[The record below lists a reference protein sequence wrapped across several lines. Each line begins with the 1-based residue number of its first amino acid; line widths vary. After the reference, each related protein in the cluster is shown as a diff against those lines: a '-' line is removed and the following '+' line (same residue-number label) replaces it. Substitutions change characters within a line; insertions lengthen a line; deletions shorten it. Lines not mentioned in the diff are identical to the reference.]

1 MAKEQKTIDTPK
13 GIGGK
18 VKKVAAD
25 AVRYMKLT
33 FKAFGSDNT
42 FELGAALA
50 YYTIFSIVPLLVV
63 VISVTGLIYGPD
75 AAEGRLFNELK
86 DLVGAQ
92 SAEALQSM
100 IGDAYISGKGI
111 LATVIGAV
119 TLFIGATTV
128 FNSLKNSM
136 NKIWSI
142 EPRPKSSIL
151 AMLKTRAKAFSL
163 VLGMGFLLVVS
174 FAINALVVGF
184 AEKVTEALPGV
195 SGYVVTGITMI
206 LTFAFTS
213 AVFATLFRFVADA
226 RPLWKDV
233 IPGAMFT
240 TVLFGIGK
248 WLIALYFNQ
257 AEPASTF
264 GAAAGLISLL
274 LWTAYS
280 SQIYFL
286 GCEFTYV
293 WAQEHGR
300 TIRPVRNA
308 VRVVQQEVVIDG
320 DKVVEHRTKD
330 DQLNKVREECDA
342 ADKKNGQA
350 DCEVDNN
357 YGSSKLNGHTS
368 RSTQNSGQGAGHEQ
382 GRRR

>member
-1 MAKEQKTIDTPK
+1 MSEKIAADNKQEDGPT
-13 GIGGK
+13 GFFGR
-18 VKKVAAD
+18 VKKVASD
-25 AVRYMKLT
+25 GVRYMKLT

-50 YYTIFSIVPLLVV
+50 YYTIFSIVPLMVV
-63 VISVTGLIYGPD
+63 VIAVTGMIWGED
-75 AAEGRLFNELK
+75 AAAGRLMNELG

-92 SAEALQSM
+92 TAEALEGMLAS
-100 IGDAYISGKGI
+100 AHVSGNTL
-111 LATVIGAV
+111 LATVIGIV

-142 EPRPKSSIL
+142 QPRPKSSIL
-151 AMLKTRAKAFSL
+151 AMLKTRVMAFSL

-174 FAINALVVGF
+174 FAMNALVVGF
-184 AEKVTEALPGV
+184 ADRLTDALPGI
-195 SGYVVTGITMI
+195 SGHLVALITM
-206 LTFAFTS
+206 LMTFAFTT

-226 RPLWKDV
+226 RPPWKDV
-233 IPGAMFT
+233 IPGAIFT
-240 TVLFGIGK
+240 TALFGIGK
-248 WLIALYFNQ
+248 WLIAIYFNQ

-264 GAAAGLISLL
+264 GAAAGLITLL

-300 TIRPVRNA
+300 PIKPTRGA
-308 VRVVQQEVVIDG
+308 VRVVQQEVVVDG
-320 DKVVEHRTKD
+320 GKVVEQRTKD
-330 DQLNKVREECDA
+330 DELEKVRQECDGVEA
-342 ADKKNGQA
+342 NGQES
-350 DCEVDNN
+350 CEAEDEDGDPIPKQKVRSRDN
-357 YGSSKLNGHTS
+357 
-368 RSTQNSGQGAGHEQ
+368 
-382 GRRR
+382 GR

>member
-1 MAKEQKTIDTPK
+1 MGNDTKDRKSAKGPL
-13 GIGGK
+13 GK
-18 VKKVAAD
+18 IKKFGSQAF
-25 AVRYMKLT
+25 RYLKLT
-33 FKAFGSDNT
+33 FKAFGNDNT

-63 VISVTGLIYGPD
+63 VIGITGMIYGPD
-75 AAEGRLFNELK
+75 AAEGRLFTQLR
-86 DLVGAQ
+86 DLVGAE
-92 SAEALQSM
+92 SAEALQGM
-100 IGDAYISGKGI
+100 LGDAYISGKGVI
-111 LATVIGAV
+111 ATIIGLV

-136 NKIWSI
+136 NLIWSI

-151 AMLKTRAKAFSL
+151 AMLKTRAKSFSI

-174 FAINALVVGF
+174 FAVNAFVVGF
-184 AEKVTEALPGV
+184 AERVTDALPGV
-195 SGYVVTGITMI
+195 SGYVVTGITML
-206 LTFAFTS
+206 LTFTFTT

-248 WLIALYFNQ
+248 WLIAFYFNQ

-300 TIRPVRNA
+300 PIQPTSQA
-308 VRVVQQEVVIDG
+308 VRVVKKEVIVDEG
-320 DKVVEHRTKD
+320 RVVGERTKD
-330 DQLNKVREECDA
+330 EELQKVRKECDDAELA
-342 ADKKNGQA
+342 ANDE
-350 DCEVDNN
+350 DCDDPVPQ
-357 YGSSKLNGHTS
+357 
-368 RSTQNSGQGAGHEQ
+368 RAQGAG
-382 GRRR
+382 GRA

>member
-1 MAKEQKTIDTPK
+1 M
-13 GIGGK
+13 GRL
-18 VKKVAAD
+18 KKFGSTAF
-25 AVRYMKLT
+25 RYMKLT
-33 FKAFGSDNT
+33 FKAFGNDNT

-63 VISVTGLIYGPD
+63 VIAVTGMIYGPD
-75 AAEGRLFNELK
+75 AAEGRLFGELS

-92 SAEALQSM
+92 TAEALQGM
-100 IGDAYISGKGI
+100 LGDAYISGNTI
-111 LATVIGAV
+111 MATVIGLV
-119 TLFIGATTV
+119 TLFIGCTTV

-136 NKIWSI
+136 NKLWSI
-142 EPRPKSSIL
+142 QPRPKNSIL
-151 AMLKTRAKAFSL
+151 AMLKSRVLSFSL

-174 FAINALVVGF
+174 FAINALVLGF
-184 AEKVTEALPGV
+184 AERVTAALPGV
-195 SGYVVTGITMI
+195 SGYIITIITMV
-206 LTFAFTS
+206 LTFVFTS

-233 IPGAMFT
+233 IPGAVFT
-240 TVLFGIGK
+240 TALFGIGK
-248 WLIALYFNQ
+248 WLIAFYFNQ

-300 TIRPVRNA
+300 PIKPTSQA
-308 VRVVQQEVVIDG
+308 VRVVQQEVVVDNG
-320 DKVVEHRTKD
+320 KVVEQRTKD
-330 DQLNKVREECDA
+330 DELNKVRRDCGAEE
-342 ADKKNGQA
+342 A
-350 DCEVDNN
+350 DCEE
-357 YGSSKLNGHTS
+357 YETNGATA
-368 RSTQNSGQGAGHEQ
+368 TVTDEDGEPIPLPTAGNTGKH
-382 GRRR
+382 

>member
-1 MAKEQKTIDTPK
+1 MAEQRVKGSSEEKK
-13 GIGGK
+13 GILGR
-18 VKKVAAD
+18 VKRLGSD

-33 FKAFGSDNT
+33 FKAFGNDNT

-63 VISVTGLIYGPD
+63 VIAVTGMIYGAD
-75 AAEGRLFNELK
+75 AAEGRLFHELK

-92 SAEALQSM
+92 SAEALQGMLADAHVSGNSLVATI
-100 IGDAYISGKGI
+100 IG
-111 LATVIGAV
+111 VV

-142 EPRPKSSIL
+142 QPRPKSSIL
-151 AMLKTRAKAFSL
+151 AMLKTRVMAFSL

-174 FAINALVVGF
+174 FAVNALVVGF
-184 AEKVTEALPGV
+184 ADRLTAALPGI
-195 SGYVVTGITMI
+195 SGYVITAITM
-206 LTFAFTS
+206 LLAFAFT
-213 AVFATLFRFVADA
+213 AAIFATLFRYVADA
-226 RPLWKDV
+226 RPPWKVV
-233 IPGAMFT
+233 IPGAIFT
-240 TVLFGIGK
+240 TALFGIGK
-248 WLIALYFNQ
+248 WLIALYFNK

-293 WAQEHGR
+293 WAQEHGQ
-300 TIRPVRNA
+300 TIKPTREA
-308 VRVVQQEVVIDG
+308 VRVVQQEVVMEG
-320 DKVVEHRTKD
+320 DTVVEQRTKD
-330 DQLNKVREECDA
+330 DVLEKVRQECDD
-342 ADKKNGQA
+342 ADGA
-350 DCEVDNN
+350 DEEDCEDEQKGPVPQQ
-357 YGSSKLNGHTS
+357 
-368 RSTQNSGQGAGHEQ
+368 RIQ
-382 GRRR
+382 GRGGNGRA